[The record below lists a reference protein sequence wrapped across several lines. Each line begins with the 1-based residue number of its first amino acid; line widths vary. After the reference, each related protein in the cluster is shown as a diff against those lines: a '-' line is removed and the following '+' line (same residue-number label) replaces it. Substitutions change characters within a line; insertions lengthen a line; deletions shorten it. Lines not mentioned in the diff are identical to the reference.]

1 MRSLLVLTVLAG
13 AAAYGV
19 VRSLPEGEAVA
30 DVGHV
35 TRAQE
40 VESVA
45 LEGRGLPMP
54 ALRAVL
60 ATKTG
65 DIVDRAKLDHD
76 RDALE
81 ATLVARGYLDAKVE
95 PAQVDLDA
103 NGGVLVTF
111 AIAQGPLF
119 HVRSVSLTGAGER
132 DAGIVT
138 IAEGEVALPAHVS
151 EARDALA
158 ERLAARGKRRPVTA
172 QVTTDHAS
180 ATVDVQLV
188 VGAAR

>member
-13 AAAYGV
+13 AAVYGV
-19 VRSLPEGEAVA
+19 VRSLPEGEAAA

-35 TRAQE
+35 TRPQE

-54 ALRAVL
+54 ALREVL

-65 DIVDRAKLDHD
+65 DIVDRSKLDHD
-76 RDALE
+76 RDALQ
-81 ATLVARGYLDAKVE
+81 ALLVARGYLDAKVE
-95 PAQVDLDA
+95 PAHVDLDA

-111 AIAQGPLF
+111 AIAQGPVF
-119 HVRSVSLTGAGER
+119 HVRSVALTGAGER

-138 IAEGEVALPAHVS
+138 IAEGEVASPAHIA

-172 QVTTDHAS
+172 QVTTDRAS

-188 VGAAR
+188 VSPR